1 MQSSC
6 NSDSFDSVYVCGIFV
21 AWDSRYCN
29 TLATSP
35 VSPTTDV
42 SKVSSALW
50 THYLQYKVVVDVF
63 FVLNTITTAFMLN
76 ICVWWFR
83 ITMYQARDLA
93 PDYAMFGFPGIGHS
107 KPTIHSPGVYLV
119 LFVHHLIP
127 SCLNSSWTPS
137 THVLARDLF
146 FDAFVKQHQMIPI
159 LTRPTSAFLLQCSVN
174 TINTCSYLRLY
185 LKLL

>member
-1 MQSSC
+1 M
-6 NSDSFDSVYVCGIFV
+6 FI

-29 TLATSP
+29 TLATNP

-50 THYLQYKVVVDVF
+50 AHYLQYKSSSWCVF
-63 FVLNTITTAFMLN
+63 CFKNYHNCFYVEHLYLVIQDNNVLSQ
-76 ICVWWFR
+76 R
-83 ITMYQARDLA
+83 SLA

-107 KPTIHSPGVYLV
+107 KPTIHSPGE

-137 THVLARDLF
+137 THVLAWDLF
-146 FDAFVKQHQMIPI
+146 WCFCKA
-159 LTRPTSAFLLQCSVN
+159 TSNDPHFNTTNISLFASMFVN
-174 TINTCSYLRLY
+174 TINTCSYLRLN

>member
-1 MQSSC
+1 LVIQD
-6 NSDSFDSVYVCGIFV
+6 N
-21 AWDSRYCN
+21 N
-29 TLATSP
+29 
-35 VSPTTDV
+35 
-42 SKVSSALW
+42 
-50 THYLQYKVVVDVF
+50 
-63 FVLNTITTAFMLN
+63 VLSQ
-76 ICVWWFR
+76 R
-83 ITMYQARDLA
+83 SLA